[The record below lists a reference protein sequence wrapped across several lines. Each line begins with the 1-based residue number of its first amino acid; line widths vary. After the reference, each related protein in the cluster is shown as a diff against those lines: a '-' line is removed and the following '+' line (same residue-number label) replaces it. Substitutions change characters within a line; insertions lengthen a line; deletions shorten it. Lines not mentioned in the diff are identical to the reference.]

1 MTHRRRLRISCF
13 QGIRS
18 MGSESAVV
26 RKYSETGRIA
36 AEMDR
41 LLEKHV
47 ELLKVESFVGLT
59 PAQRQE
65 YESIGR
71 RLHELFGEL
80 ARLK

>member
-1 MTHRRRLRISCF
+1 MTYRNYPSISCS
-13 QGIRS
+13 QGVRDMS
-18 MGSESAVV
+18 AESAVV
-26 RKYSETGRIA
+26 RKRSETQRIA

-65 YESIGR
+65 YEKIGG
-71 RLHELFGEL
+71 RLHQLFGEL
-80 ARLK
+80 AKLK